1 MTCSDFVNPLKMLI
15 CSKKHPVSG
24 ANHGYTKKV
33 IIDRRPLIETLSAA
47 QFSTNFDILYDVLSP
62 IIRFRDKLLE
72 KIVKNRLNLAV

>member
-33 IIDRRPLIETLSAA
+33 VIDRW
-47 QFSTNFDILYDVLSP
+47 P
-62 IIRFRDKLLE
+62 IISDFSSSTIFCKF
-72 KIVKNRLNLAV
+72 